1 MELPNA
7 GQPANA
13 QVQTATPT
21 SDISNPPVAAP
32 DSPTALPEN
41 NAPNV
46 QTAQAQPAQPE
57 QPTQAQAPQL
67 SEEATNYL
75 RSQNINLSDLG
86 IDASNQAVVD
96 AYIAG
101 HKSMRNANNR
111 SVQSAQASKATAE
124 DVLGTALATPAN
136 TQAQG
141 QQVQVQ
147 SLNQTQQVQ
156 PETQT
161 QPTTASPIS
170 RTISEIDIVNMK
182 NYLESQHKDV
192 DASKLGTKEFYAE
205 MREFGLSPV
214 TATGDWNLQAINR
227 YAGVVA
233 QREKIAQLEN
243 DIKNRPTTTIPT
255 ATDTIERID
264 ETAQRVDNMT
274 EQAAQNIII
283 ASNRA
288 RKTGGAIHPQY
299 QQAVDFMSNYFIK

>member
-13 QVQTATPT
+13 QVQTAAPT
-21 SDISNPPVAAP
+21 SDISNPPVAVPAA
-32 DSPTALPEN
+32 PTALPEN

-46 QTAQAQPAQPE
+46 QTAQAQPTQPE

-101 HKSMRNANNR
+101 HKSMRNANNK
-111 SVQSAQASKATAE
+111 SVQAAQASKATAE
-124 DVLGTALATPAN
+124 DILGSTLATSVD

-161 QPTTASPIS
+161 QAPSPIS

-299 QQAVDFMSNYFIK
+299 QQAVDFMSNYFVK